1 MTVHRNQ
8 RLPVRLGPPWGPST
22 HPSMSFFASL
32 MHTMG
37 KTKKHRLLRG
47 PCSDSIWLTIRLVS
61 KSCKGKRL
69 PMSSPNVPHQW
80 AELAGRAQVGVTY
93 SNRAGINAT
102 WSRWNMN
109 QLSQKLIQLP
119 IILFHI
125 YIFNLLQDNHR
136 TNTHTH
142 IYIYTQRKWHKHI
155 YIYMNVEINRL
166 PNVCPGPSEANGS
179 TGRRSGAG
187 QRK

>member
-1 MTVHRNQ
+1 MINLLTGELQ
-8 RLPVRLGPPWGPST
+8 RDCPQKPETSCPTGASLGPKHTSLNVLLR
-22 HPSMSFFASL
+22 FA
-32 MHTMG
+32 HAH
-37 KTKKHRLLRG
+37 KHRLLRG

-80 AELAGRAQVGVTY
+80 AELAGRAQAGVTY

-142 IYIYTQRKWHKHI
+142 TYIYIYIHSVNGTNI
-155 YIYMNVEINRL
+155 YIYIYI
-166 PNVCPGPSEANGS
+166 
-179 TGRRSGAG
+179 
-187 QRK
+187 